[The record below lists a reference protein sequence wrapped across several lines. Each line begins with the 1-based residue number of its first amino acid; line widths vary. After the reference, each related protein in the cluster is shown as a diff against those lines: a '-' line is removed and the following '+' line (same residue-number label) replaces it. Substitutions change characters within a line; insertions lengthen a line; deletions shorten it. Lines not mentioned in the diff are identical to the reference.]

1 MQNLKYSIKKE
12 TLYLGVLYF
21 VLIVYL
27 LQVLIVGYRVS
38 LEIRIVIRNPAS
50 STIIAPPTP
59 LHGLVMTREEA
70 RLTRQAIELVRED
83 VVQGKLQSAELTI
96 RALSAELPE
105 AVRERVLKELGTPD
119 MGFMRDALDILDG
132 KIIVRN

>member
-38 LEIRIVIRNPAS
+38 LEIRIFITNPAS
-50 STIIAPPTP
+50 STVVTPPTP
-59 LHGLVMTREEA
+59 STGLVMTREEA

-132 KIIVRN
+132 KIIERN